1 MGGESEGGRTR
12 SQGSNTSW
20 VLKSRLDAPLGRPRA
35 APQLFFRL
43 QEPPRALQEAP
54 KSDSE
59 AFRVEDA
66 IRIPF
71 WTHFW
76 PPKETPGT

>member
-1 MGGESEGGRTR
+1 MRFPFPMLPR
-12 SQGSNTSW
+12 SNTSW

-66 IRIPF
+66 IRTPF